1 MNSCRMK
8 GLRREAQDAGKSV
21 YDLIDAKLWSDSAKI
36 RVRTEYDAAKR
47 AYYLD
52 NHAELVAEARKACG
66 VAVRTACIN
75 LETNLDAS
83 MYVGQNPIKEPAT
96 VNKTSL
102 ELRAELAAAEAAE
115 QVQATAAARK
125 AKLDGYAQAV
135 HGDGRPDRPALPA
148 VSRTTRAAP
157 LAEFRS
163 ELKALA
169 SEFGARIVLVGD
181 RTQAVL
187 VQQ

>member
-8 GLRREAQDAGKSV
+8 ALRREAQDAGKSV

-125 AKLDGYAQAV
+125 AKLDGYAKLCTATAV
-135 HGDGRPDRPALPA
+135 LIARIAGRQPNDP
-148 VSRTTRAAP
+148 SGP